1 VVRKPEEFE
10 KTILFLSETLGG
22 HQYAFR
28 GTASLV
34 LQGIEM
40 NVDDIDILCDEETA
54 LACNDLFQDFVLE
67 KVSFKESPQ
76 FKSYFG
82 KFRVNNILVEVMGE
96 WQIKDT
102 KGRWSD
108 PFRAAESER
117 EEIVI
122 SGQKVSVTTIETEL
136 SMFARLGRWNAYHKI
151 KRQVG
156 SQKNTSE
163 QQSLF

>member
-34 LQGIEM
+34 L
-40 NVDDIDILCDEETA
+40 IDILCDEETA